1 LLWLNV
7 ALKLWHLELIVL
19 TLVSHNSESEGSF
32 LELAC
37 NLVSW
42 VRFDVLE
49 EVKIH
54 LHPLLAALIV
64 RVLG

>member
-1 LLWLNV
+1 
-7 ALKLWHLELIVL
+7 
-19 TLVSHNSESEGSF
+19 
-32 LELAC
+32 
-37 NLVSW
+37 